1 MKLVVNRERQGL
13 IRSRI
18 RASMVASGDTLTFLD
33 SHVEVN
39 ERWIEPLMSRIKAN
53 PKMVVAP
60 IIGLFRITFSSDCYF
75 YDFRCYKQR

>member
-1 MKLVVNRERQGL
+1 MNRERQGL

-60 IIGLFRITFSSDCYF
+60 IIGSFFLIFGCD
-75 YDFRCYKQR
+75 

>member
-1 MKLVVNRERQGL
+1 MKLVVNRQREGL

-18 RASMVASGDTLTFLD
+18 RAAMVATGDTLTFLD

-39 ERWIEPLMSRIKAN
+39 QNWIEPLMTKIMEN

-60 IIGLFRITFSSDCYF
+60 IIGNDEQNIRVL
-75 YDFRCYKQR
+75 